1 MRILFSI
8 GLVFLMACSANKLT
22 DQKAKEDKASTEL
35 FTKDSLSFSFERTVC
50 FGTCPSYKITIA
62 NNGQCLYDGYKFVD
76 RQGLYKAVI
85 SKEEFNKIMDEAK
98 RIGFFDMADEYDAYV
113 TDVPSVILML
123 SGPNGPKQI
132 VDRMD
137 APEEL
142 KRFEKYIDS
151 ILLNLDWQKISQD

>member
-1 MRILFSI
+1 MRILPAI
-8 GLVFLMACSANKLT
+8 GLIIFIACSTSKVAE
-22 DQKAKEDKASTEL
+22 QKVKEDKLSTEL

-50 FGTCPSYKITIA
+50 FGTCPAYRITIA
-62 NNGQCLYDGYKFVD
+62 NDGQCLYDGYKFVE

-85 SKEEFNKIMDEAK
+85 SKAEFDKITNEAK
-98 RIGFFDMADEYDAYV
+98 RIGYFEMADEYDAYV

-123 SGPNGPKQI
+123 SGPNGPKSI

-142 KRFEKYIDS
+142 KQFERFIDTM
-151 ILLNLDWQKISQD
+151 LLNLDWQKIDND